1 MRIKAL
7 HGDARDGV
15 YRYRSAVALSV
26 QVGVAFSCNTLVG
39 ASLLAKVANDD
50 SGNLEERGV
59 LEFFASKLAPTVGL
73 RRQGLLGMPY
83 LRKRWAMAVWEVCRR
98 LAS

>member
-7 HGDARDGV
+7 HGDAWDGV

-59 LEFFASKLAPTVGL
+59 LEFFASKLAHTVG
-73 RRQGLLGMPY
+73 RQGLLGMPY